1 MSTIGTGIKIEA
13 PLTREDALNFI
24 WRHAPETERKVQ
36 DGHRHIRM
44 AWDVD
49 TGENYYQDLET
60 ASHRWIEIML
70 DIVANKLT
78 GFRSSAMH

>member
-1 MSTIGTGIKIEA
+1 MSTIGTGIKIQA

-24 WRHAPETERKVQ
+24 WNNAPESERKVQ

-44 AWDVD
+44 AWDTG
-49 TGENYYQDLET
+49 TGEQFYQDIEA

-78 GFRSSAMH
+78 GFRSGAVH